1 MAGINLKKLKEDI
14 KQEDFSRVYYLYGS
28 EEYLLSHYTGKLC
41 KCVHKDVLTEFNFN
55 KFVETTSIQD
65 IAYAVEALPIMNEQK
80 CVLVEDWPIEN
91 IPDREFDRLK
101 ELLENIPSSTVLVFS
116 NSKEIKKTPS
126 VRKVLKLF
134 EKYASVLE
142 FKEMSRQ
149 DISKQ
154 LVKWAKSRNCEINLN
169 DANYLIEYSSSDMLS
184 LKNEMEKLCAYC
196 ADKQKI
202 EKNDIEQLACR
213 SIDSSVFAMCN
224 AVCSGN
230 ISLAFYELDKLLFN
244 KEEPIMIVAVLAS
257 FFIDM
262 YRVKVIQKYGK
273 AEVELINA
281 FDYGNKAFKLQSAR
295 RNSRQFSYENI
306 CEIIRMFAE
315 TDIKL
320 KSQKGDS
327 RIYIEKLLTQI
338 MLLAEQNRRK

>member
-1 MAGINLKKLKEDI
+1 MASINLKKLKEDI

-28 EEYLLSHYTGKLC
+28 EKYLLSYYTGKLC
-41 KCVHKDVLTEFNFN
+41 ECVHKAILTEFNFN
-55 KFVETTSIQD
+55 KFVETVSVQD
-65 IAYAVEALPIMNEQK
+65 IAYAVEALPMMNDKK

-91 IPDREFDRLK
+91 MDEDEFNRLK
-101 ELLENIPSSTVLVFS
+101 ELLESVPSSTVLVFS
-116 NSKEIKKTPS
+116 NSKETKKTPS

-142 FKEMSRQ
+142 FKELSKQ

-154 LVKWAKSRNCEINLN
+154 LVKWAKSRNCEISLS
-169 DANYLIEYSSSDMLS
+169 DANYLMEYSSNDMLS

-202 EKNDIEQLACR
+202 EKKDIEELVCR
-213 SIDSSVFAMCN
+213 SIDSSVFTMCN
-224 AVCSGN
+224 AVCIGN
-230 ISLAFYELDKLLFN
+230 ISLAFCELDKLLFN

-262 YRVKVIQKYGK
+262 YRVKAIEKHK
-273 AEVELINA
+273 KTENELASA
-281 FDYGNKAFKLQSAR
+281 FDYGNKTFKLQSAR

-306 CEIIRMFAE
+306 CKIIDMFAD

-320 KSQKGDS
+320 KSQKGES
-327 RIYIEKLLTQI
+327 RIYIEKLLTEI
-338 MLLAEQNRRK
+338 MMLTKQSRRQ